1 MSGAGLYTRLLFP
14 RRLRG
19 DSLGFVGCGRRATYP
34 PEPWAVTSSN
44 FNVGCGIPKPDHT
57 KTALCS
63 FWFSALCYIYIYY
76 RNHFHRCHLRLS
88 RTAPCPSSGANLD
101 SRNCVGAPRAPR
113 TTKKGAYSPSNH
125 SGKKSQEAEAWSV
138 KTSL

>member
-63 FWFSALCYIYIYY
+63 FWFSALCYIYTTVTISTVAICDSVAQ
-76 RNHFHRCHLRLS
+76 HLAQVQVPTWTLETALEHRGLRALQKKG
-88 RTAPCPSSGANLD
+88 RIPL
-101 SRNCVGAPRAPR
+101 R
-113 TTKKGAYSPSNH
+113 TTPGKNH
-125 SGKKSQEAEAWSV
+125 KRLRPGVESIGN
-138 KTSL
+138 L